1 MKKIFLLLSVS
12 CFTLGSCNTK
22 TEKKQGK
29 LKEII
34 AMRADTVKKSINQVY
49 YDLGK
54 EMLLK
59 CFEFPDKNDFK
70 NKIEEIFSVDLDTNR
85 NEVVGLGIKENSEL
99 ALINYSYIIP
109 SFYDFLYG
117 ESEKDVSIEVYKN
130 IGLDKELCAYN
141 NMIFHND
148 IKATNFIKS
157 KSPELLID
165 LVKTYSYTTNKDW
178 LKFAFNK
185 SKLYEPMVL
194 EKFLFS
200 VKCKGTWRAENGDCH
215 PIYTLRKD
223 MLDKMIEYGAELSQ
237 LSTVANMI
245 SNGNPESY
253 EEDTEELYAYLMAYC
268 YKAGQSGIIEY
279 LYDTNPKM
287 IEVFRKKDFYGI
299 EDLEDFT
306 DNFYKPQDKR
316 FGLSSIG
323 PDPYIAYG
331 VINDPDGYTNLRDG
345 KGTSAKVIK
354 KIKEGEKFGIETNT
368 GEWWIVVTED
378 GTRGR
383 IHSSRVTVIKE

>member
-1 MKKIFLLLSVS
+1 MNISKDSLPYNFDENDFKEYILAYQKIKRDLINSDSFSFPSFKVFSERILHFFDYNLENASYRVITFEDIHKKFSPEALYYEKYIIPDTYMFEELSDENLDES
-12 CFTLGSCNTK
+12 DYNFF
-22 TEKKQGK
+22 

-34 AMRADTVKKSINQVY
+34 EY
-49 YDLGK
+49 
-54 EMLLK
+54 
-59 CFEFPDKNDFK
+59 
-70 NKIEEIFSVDLDTNR
+70 NKMI
-85 NEVVGLGIKENSEL
+85 
-99 ALINYSYIIP
+99 
-109 SFYDFLYG
+109 FYD
-117 ESEKDVSIEVYKN
+117 D
-130 IGLDKELCAYN
+130 IG
-141 NMIFHND
+141 
-148 IKATNFIKS
+148 ATNWIKNN
-157 KSPELLID
+157 SPTLLID
-165 LVKTYSYTTNKDW
+165 LVRTYNYTE
-178 LKFAFNK
+178 NK
-185 SKLYEPMVL
+185 SWLQFVFKKTKLYEPQEL
-194 EKFLFS
+194 EQFLFT
-200 VKCKGTWRAENGDCH
+200 VNCIGKDYTEGGECKKT
-215 PIYTLRKD
+215 ISILRKD

-237 LSTVANMI
+237 LSTVANI
-245 SNGNPESY
+245 VSNGNPQMY
-253 EEDTEELYAYLMAYC
+253 EEDTEELYAYLMAHC

-306 DNFYKPQDKR
+306 DNFYKPQNKR

>member
-1 MKKIFLLLSVS
+1 MRLKFTGLLILIVLSSCKGQIDNKNNKKMEDQLLYSFDTNQMSFLVDIYDYSYEKLEKCRKNVS
-12 CFTLGSCNTK
+12 KQTFQ
-22 TEKKQGK
+22 EKV
-29 LKEII
+29 KEIYNI
-34 AMRADTVKKSINQVY
+34 DFDEIKYNDIYVNEASEHSDEILVNQRMIFINELPNIESKNEITESY
-49 YDLGK
+49 L
-54 EMLLK
+54 ELL
-59 CFEFPDKNDFK
+59 CNYNDM
-70 NKIEEIFSVDLDTNR
+70 IFS
-85 NEVVGLGIKENSEL
+85 
-99 ALINYSYIIP
+99 
-109 SFYDFLYG
+109 
-117 ESEKDVSIEVYKN
+117 
-130 IGLDKELCAYN
+130 
-141 NMIFHND
+141 ND
-148 IKATNFIKS
+148 IKSTNFIKANN
-157 KSPELLID
+157 PNLLID
-165 LVKTYSYTTNKDW
+165 LIRIYGYSANKDW

-237 LSTVANMI
+237 LSTVANMV
-245 SNGNPESY
+245 SNGRPESY

-279 LYDTNPKM
+279 LYDTHPKM

-306 DNFYKPQDKR
+306 DNFYKPQNKR

-383 IHSSRVTVIKE
+383 IHSNRITIIKE